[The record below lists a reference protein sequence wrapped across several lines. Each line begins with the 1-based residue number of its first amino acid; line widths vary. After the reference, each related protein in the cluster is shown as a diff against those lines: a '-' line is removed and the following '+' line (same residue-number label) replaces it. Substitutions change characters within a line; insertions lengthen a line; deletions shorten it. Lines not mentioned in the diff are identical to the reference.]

1 MTSGS
6 RTPSA
11 VKHILWQ
18 SRHVLDVHT
27 MHLMSNVFD
36 ALDVEQIASTS
47 APKFADVVH
56 FKSIRDNISTSSV
69 LFWRQLFFTSKP
81 ISGIERICRRLVIV
95 NLARWGSSLIKGAE
109 EPVSNSLRSI
119 LRLFDVLFRICLFFG
134 IKIRIKA

>member
-1 MTSGS
+1 
-6 RTPSA
+6 
-11 VKHILWQ
+11 
-18 SRHVLDVHT
+18 

-119 LRLFDVLFRICLFFG
+119 LRLFDVLFRICLFVPLVALRLYLCLYYVFHLVAQSWMFG
-134 IKIRIKA
+134 FPFIIQFLC